1 VRYFYHVSYM
11 VLTRDGFNVRTA
23 ELSTSAAITT
33 MEDVEGLNNLV
44 KKVDD
49 TRGSR
54 KDPVVLAFCL
64 LRIEEKE

>member
-11 VLTRDGFNVRTA
+11 VLTGNGFSIRTA
-23 ELSTSAAITT
+23 ELSNPEAITT
-33 MEDVEGLNNLV
+33 MAHVESLNKLV

-54 KDPVVLAFCL
+54 EDPVVLAFCL